1 MREENKKPYI
11 LYVAEEIYLE
21 IFKITK
27 ENNDITNIDAI
38 ERSMCSPMYEKVS
51 SGQFHDEW
59 FEKLKQNDF
68 VDETSGE
75 KISKEVLR
83 LLNLQK
89 EAMVKQL
96 IKFPDLYYAK
106 SHFPL
111 EISQRATNH
120 LWRVCESYELW
131 CRETKNNSLI
141 KLNLLD

>member
-1 MREENKKPYI
+1 MPSKEKPYI
-11 LYVAEEIYLE
+11 LFVAELIYLE
-21 IFKITK
+21 ISKIK
-27 ENNDITNIDAI
+27 KNNIGFSNIDAI
-38 ERSMCSPMYEKVS
+38 DGFIGTEIYKKIS
-51 SGQFHDEW
+51 SGKFHDEW
-59 FEKLKQNDF
+59 FEKLKENDF

-83 LLNLQK
+83 LLDLQK
-89 EAMVKQL
+89 EAMIKQL

-131 CRETKNNSLI
+131 CKETKNNSLI